1 MLWCN
6 AALVR
11 APGQMRGWGSTVW
24 PAYLQ
29 ALEAYDLRLFE
40 AGRFGRPVAE
50 GTDELLDQAV
60 KALDRYTSVHLIVDA
75 VSSGLFE
82 LPLTLQPM
90 SSTLSSVNIRQ
101 PVCVTHWL

>member
-6 AALVR
+6 AALVQ
-11 APGQMRGWGSTVW
+11 APRQIRGWGSTVW

-60 KALDRYTSVHLIVDA
+60 KSLDRRAMQLHTVAFQMLWQY
-75 VSSGLFE
+75 LF
-82 LPLTLQPM
+82 
-90 SSTLSSVNIRQ
+90 S
-101 PVCVTHWL
+101 